1 MFCEKIVS
9 LALCAAA
16 AISCCFCPWLG
27 GGAGDAGSSSSSGS
41 SSSGVTGDPGNPN
54 IPLVPG
60 GGASSAPTTPETP
73 GGGASSAPTTPETP
87 GGGASSTPT
96 APETPGGGASSTP
109 TAPETPGGGA
119 SSTPTAPETPG
130 GGASSTP
137 TTPETPGGGASSTPT
152 TPETPGGGASSA
164 PTTPETPGGG
174 ASSTPTAPDTPQRPD
189 IDFTGMLEDDLP
201 PAAKKD
207 FITFEDSIQDED
219 ALQDALNSL
228 VAEATGSIQ
237 EGQITPI
244 YNTSPGYGQMV
255 KDFVTARGIKN
266 TSLKRGNTP
275 DGMYYYFINN
285 PTLDAAQPT
294 KCAVLYAAPG
304 SMGLEEAIRRVAAQV
319 DPVLEKLPS
328 SNMGGSPRYDY
339 RYVVSTS
346 AAGRSL
352 TNEDGTAIPVY
363 YVAVTVTRIPTAA

>member
-16 AISCCFCPWLG
+16 AVSCCFCPWLG
-27 GGAGDAGSSSSSGS
+27 GGASS
-41 SSSGVTGDPGNPN
+41 T
-54 IPLVPG
+54 
-60 GGASSAPTTPETP
+60 
-73 GGGASSAPTTPETP
+73 PTTPETP

-96 APETPGGGASSTP
+96 APETPGGGASST
-109 TAPETPGGGA
+109 
-119 SSTPTAPETPG
+119 
-130 GGASSTP
+130 
-137 TTPETPGGGASSTPT
+137 
-152 TPETPGGGASSA
+152 

-363 YVAVTVTRIPTAA
+363 YVVVTVTRIPTAA

>member
-16 AISCCFCPWLG
+16 AVSCCFCPWLG

-60 GGASSAPTTPETP
+60 GGASSTPTTPETP

-87 GGGASSTPT
+87 GGGASSAPT

-109 TAPETPGGGA
+109 TAPETPGGG
-119 SSTPTAPETPG
+119 T
-130 GGASSTP
+130 SSTP

-152 TPETPGGGASSA
+152 TPETP
-164 PTTPETPGGG
+164 GG

>member
-1 MFCEKIVS
+1 
-9 LALCAAA
+9 
-16 AISCCFCPWLG
+16 
-27 GGAGDAGSSSSSGS
+27 
-41 SSSGVTGDPGNPN
+41 
-54 IPLVPG
+54 
-60 GGASSAPTTPETP
+60 
-73 GGGASSAPTTPETP
+73 
-87 GGGASSTPT
+87 
-96 APETPGGGASSTP
+96 
-109 TAPETPGGGA
+109 
-119 SSTPTAPETPG
+119 
-130 GGASSTP
+130 
-137 TTPETPGGGASSTPT
+137 
-152 TPETPGGGASSA
+152 
-164 PTTPETPGGG
+164 
-174 ASSTPTAPDTPQRPD
+174 
-189 IDFTGMLEDDLP
+189 MLEDDLP

-328 SNMGGSPRYDY
+328 SNIGGSPRYDY